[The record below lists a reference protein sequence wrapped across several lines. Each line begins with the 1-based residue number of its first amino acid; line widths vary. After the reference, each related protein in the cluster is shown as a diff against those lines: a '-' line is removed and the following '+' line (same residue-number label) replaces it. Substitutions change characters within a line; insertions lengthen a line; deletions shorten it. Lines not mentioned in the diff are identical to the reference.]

1 MLIFMLNSIINNIEV
16 FFNTY
21 GAWAVFFGGVIE
33 QIIVPLPASLIVLT
47 SSVITLKGVDLSV
60 TSLGVLIFNIVIPA
74 SIGITIGSLVFYIM
88 AYKAGIPVIEKIG
101 RYMGFGA
108 EDVQEVENKFKESRY
123 EHLFIFVA
131 RCLPIIPSVAVN
143 IFCGLIKYNFRNYIV
158 ITFLGT
164 SVQIFFWGLLGWFS
178 GNIYLLVKSQISFI
192 DNLVTVMI
200 VMIILYFILKKN
212 REKIKI

>member
-74 SIGITIGSLVFYIM
+74 SIGITIGSLVFYII

-200 VMIILYFILKKN
+200 VLIILYFILKKN

>member
-1 MLIFMLNSIINNIEV
+1 MLNSIINNIEV

-74 SIGITIGSLVFYIM
+74 SIGITIGSLVFYII

-192 DNLVTVMI
+192 DNLVTVII
-200 VMIILYFILKKN
+200 VLIILYFILKKN

>member
-74 SIGITIGSLVFYIM
+74 SIGITIGSLVFYII
-88 AYKAGIPVIEKIG
+88 AYKAGIPFIEKIG

-164 SVQIFFWGLLGWFS
+164 SVQIFFWGLMGWFS

-200 VMIILYFILKKN
+200 VLIILYFILKKN

>member
-74 SIGITIGSLVFYIM
+74 SIGITIGSLVFYII

-192 DNLVTVMI
+192 DNLVTVII
-200 VMIILYFILKKN
+200 VLIILYFILKKN

>member
-1 MLIFMLNSIINNIEV
+1 MLNSIINNIEV

-74 SIGITIGSLVFYIM
+74 SIGITIGSLVFYII

-108 EDVQEVENKFKESRY
+108 EDVQEVEIKFKESRY

-200 VMIILYFILKKN
+200 VLIILYFILKKN

>member
-1 MLIFMLNSIINNIEV
+1 MLNSIINNIEV